1 MTRPGLILSGL
12 LGLVLVAGA
21 TEAAVLTV
29 EPAELTQRADLVG
42 REVSVDDRIAFF
54 QVHPGRGFDEIHFKR
69 TPVVFRLPPKLRY
82 AQAPSAAAARVQGIL
97 KREGN
102 TLVCDV
108 TGVELFPK
116 DLDRLNRGVE
126 GLPPGEFERR
136 SAWALW
142 AERRGTEFK
151 DNELLQ
157 RAHAIDAEAFRS
169 EAERVTSDPA
179 KHWLALAER
188 ARARQIPEPE
198 PSALAHRAFRRRLED
213 ARTGADFQALASDVA
228 RFFPE
233 STKPVG
239 ADPGGLSAWEAPY
252 AKDPGAAYRSA
263 PKPVQLALDR
273 RLWADA
279 TEKSFER
286 RAGDDPKQALVLADQ
301 AASLLPDRPQLIG
314 KLLEQGLEV
323 ASRGLGSLRLG
334 EVQTLAKAYRERL
347 KQPDRAVSLLRDWLK
362 DRRTHHLSPTDA
374 EGRVALAVQYETLV
388 DDRETAV
395 ALLREAWKI
404 DPQLNE
410 VSDALRRRGF
420 RKVNDEWV
428 ENPRNS
434 ASADATPA
442 APRDDAERS
451 RRQPLKGKT
460 SREVRNLLGKPNR
473 VVFSA
478 SQGQLIEQWIYLAP
492 TQDQYVNFLH
502 GTTDLLPTVLTHYS
516 LPHRA
521 STSSRP

>member
-1 MTRPGLILSGL
+1 MIRFVFILSGFL
-12 LGLVLVAGA
+12 SLHAVVGVV
-21 TEAAVLTV
+21 EAAVVAV
-29 EPAELTQRADLVG
+29 EPAELIKRDDLIG
-42 REVSVDDRIAFF
+42 REISVDDRVAFF

-82 AQAPSAAAARVQGIL
+82 AQAPSAPAARVQGLL
-97 KREGN
+97 KRDGN
-102 TLVCDV
+102 TFVCDV
-108 TGVELFPK
+108 TGVELFPR

-136 SAWALW
+136 SSWALW
-142 AERRGTEFK
+142 AERRGNEFK

-188 ARARQIPEPE
+188 ARSRQIPEPE

-213 ARTGADFQALASDVA
+213 ARTGAEFEALAMDIA

-233 STKPVG
+233 SAKPVG
-239 ADPGGLSAWEAPY
+239 SDPNGLSSWEASY
-252 AKDPGAAYRSA
+252 AKEPGAAYRSA
-263 PKPVQLALDR
+263 PKPVQVSLNR

-279 TEKSFER
+279 MEKSFER
-286 RAGDDPKQALVLADQ
+286 RTGDDPKQALALADQ
-301 AASLLPDRPQLIG
+301 AVPLLPDRPKLIG
-314 KLLEQGLEV
+314 RLLEQGLEV

-347 KQPDRAVSLLRDWLK
+347 NQPDRAVSLLRDWLK
-362 DRRTHHLSPTDA
+362 EKRIRHLSPTDA

-388 DDRETAV
+388 SDRETAV

-404 DPQLNE
+404 DPQSSE

-420 RKVNDEWV
+420 RKVNEEWM

-434 ASADATPA
+434 ASADTTPT
-442 APRDDAERS
+442 PSPGESERS
-451 RRQPLKGKT
+451 KRQPLKGKT

-473 VVFSA
+473 VIFSA

-516 LPHRA
+516 LSHRA
-521 STSSRP
+521 STSLRP